1 MAHSLLQPLHDI
13 PLAFLDVETTGA
25 SAEFGDRVIEV
36 GVARVEGGRVVAEYE
51 QLIDPRRRI
60 SAGVTVLTGI
70 TQEMV
75 AGQPTFT
82 DQLPRLMPLLEGAVV
97 VGHNVRFDLSFLR
110 KEFRCCGKEI
120 DSALSNAHVMDT
132 VRIAR
137 RRFGRGGNGLQ
148 VLCRRLGYEPTV
160 THRDI
165 DH

>member
-1 MAHSLLQPLHDI
+1 MAYSLLQPLHDI

-70 TQEMV
+70 TQVMV

-110 KEFRCCGKEI
+110 KEFRCCGIEI

-132 VRIAR
+132 VR
-137 RRFGRGGNGLQ
+137 
-148 VLCRRLGYEPTV
+148 
-160 THRDI
+160 
-165 DH
+165 